1 MMKREG
7 HIARMGETRNTYKLL
22 ARKDSLSHCGVSSIK
37 NDVKTSHLRLLFTQK

>member
-22 ARKDSLSHCGVSSIK
+22 ARKDSLSQWRVNSIK
-37 NDVKTSHLRLLFTQK
+37 KDVKTSHPRLLFTHE